1 MSPPAS
7 AGADL
12 AIRALGDGTLLA
24 ELTSRSP
31 VVSLAV
37 LALLHSGR
45 LVEAHEAA
53 DAVVADARDRGA
65 PMAYAEAS
73 LSRALVLLGAG
84 VYHRRGGGCPD
95 GAGPN
100 GMACTRANRGGD
112 VGQLHDRTSRTHRS
126 RERARQGSG
135 DSSASRCSRRRRVRL
150 FGARPT
156 ASGDCVTS
164 RRRAKI
170 SRQPRRH
177 CRCSATPTRRR
188 FRGDHL
194 PASSPTSAGTR
205 HVGMCLSKKR
215 FASRSAMKCRSP
227 WVSR

>member
-1 MSPPAS
+1 MQHIREPEQRADALYSLGQTLYRFGRYAEAGTVFRQGAALFEDGDRQVRLSFEAAAFGAEYHLPPEQHGPLSAADGTGPGDRAVLAVHALRKCLMSPPAS
-7 AGADL
+7 AGADM
-12 AIRALGDGTLLA
+12 AIRALRDGALLA

-53 DAVVADARDRGA
+53 DAVVADARARGA

-73 LSRALVLLGAG
+73 LVRALVLLGAG
-84 VYHRRGGGCPD
+84 AYHRGRGGCPD

-126 RERARQGSG
+126 RERARQG
-135 DSSASRCSRRRRVRL
+135 
-150 FGARPT
+150 
-156 ASGDCVTS
+156 
-164 RRRAKI
+164 
-170 SRQPRRH
+170 
-177 CRCSATPTRRR
+177 
-188 FRGDHL
+188 
-194 PASSPTSAGTR
+194 
-205 HVGMCLSKKR
+205 
-215 FASRSAMKCRSP
+215 
-227 WVSR
+227 